1 MSTSLSQVS
10 RKTRPVQLLCA
21 MTALVSLL
29 GASASMAA
37 QPPNPKD
44 LTQGVWEL
52 DLVKSKFCKPAPK
65 KARREIVESGWGLV
79 SVHWTGI
86 DEKDK
91 PIDTWYVWRY
101 DGEKYPASIGKP
113 ANEAITWKLVNP
125 SRVEFTHWSKD
136 DKITEQLVRTIS
148 SDGQEMTQTR
158 AYLTSSKECVDTQ
171 VFKRQ

>member
-1 MSTSLSQVS
+1 MSKQASNRWRAGLA
-10 RKTRPVQLLCA
+10 LAACFA
-21 MTALVSLL
+21 AGTAFAV
-29 GASASMAA
+29 

-44 LTQGVWEL
+44 LTQGRWEL
-52 DLVKSKFCKPAPK
+52 DLEKSKFCKPKPRK
-65 KARREIVESGWGLV
+65 GTRWIVEAGWGLV
-79 SVHWTGI
+79 STHWTGM
-86 DEKDK
+86 DADGK

-125 SRVEFTHWSKD
+125 ARVEFKHWSKD
-136 DKITEQLVRTIS
+136 NRMTEELVRTVS
-148 SDGQEMTQTR
+148 ADGQEMTQTR